1 LKTLLAASM
10 TAALGSLVL
19 LGGCGNPET
28 VEDPYTTTTPTIW
41 TNDIPPSTTS
51 IEPTTSEAT
60 RTSEHNRPDEPEEGF
75 HTLVDAGGNVR
86 RYLLTDLSS
95 GENPPLLV
103 VLHGFGGS
111 SQQMREYLET
121 EETVDLL
128 AEHAPIVAYP
138 DGIGYGGLPQAWNA
152 GKCCPMASIDL
163 VDDVG
168 FIGRMIDEIAEEQKI
183 DTERVW
189 VAGWSNG
196 GMMAYRLAC
205 ELSEKIS
212 AVIVGAGALML
223 ESCVPSRP
231 VDILH
236 IHGEMDTAVPYNGG
250 TNTGILF
257 PSTRASV
264 DTIAKAND
272 CEAGS
277 SETAGTTTV
286 LAMACPEGTRI
297 HLVTDSAWV
306 HVWEREWTE
315 LLVAFLRK
323 P

>member
-1 LKTLLAASM
+1 MKTLLAASM
-10 TAALGSLVL
+10 AAALGSLIL

-28 VEDPYTTTTPTIW
+28 VEDSYTTTSADPNTGIL
-41 TNDIPPSTTS
+41 PSTTS
-51 IEPTTSEAT
+51 IEPTTGEPASTTEY
-60 RTSEHNRPDEPEEGF
+60 NRPDGPEEGF

-86 RYLLTDLSS
+86 QYRLTDLSS

-121 EETVDLL
+121 EETIDLL

-138 DGIGYGGLPQAWNA
+138 DGIGYGGLPRAWNA

-168 FIGRMIDEIAEEQKI
+168 FISRMIDEIAEEQKI

-231 VDILH
+231 VNILH

-257 PSTRASV
+257 PSTRTSV

-286 LAMACPEGTRI
+286 LVMACPEGTRI
-297 HLVTDSAWV
+297 QLVTDSTWI